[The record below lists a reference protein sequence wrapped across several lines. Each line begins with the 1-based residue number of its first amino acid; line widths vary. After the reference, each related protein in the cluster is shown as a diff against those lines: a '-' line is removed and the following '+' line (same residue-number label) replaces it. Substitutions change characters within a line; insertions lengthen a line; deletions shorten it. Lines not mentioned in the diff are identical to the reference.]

1 MELLALPLDIG
12 TWAQNA
18 VGGSMTLA
26 IPVAVLAGLVSFF
39 SPCVVPLLPGY
50 ISYATGLGA
59 AEVVEG
65 SNRRGRLLAGTS
77 LFVLGFAVVFV
88 ATGVVAGSLG
98 RLLLEYRE
106 VISRVLGVVVIVLG
120 LMFAGVLRFGQRDLR
135 SHRVPAAGVAAAPL
149 LGVLFALGWTPCIS
163 PTLSVVV
170 NLGLNEGS
178 ALRGGLLGFAY
189 ALGLGVPFV
198 LAGLAFTRM
207 ARAVS
212 VVRRHQLALMRIG
225 GLLMVVVGLL
235 LVSGVWEQL
244 TGSLRQWMSTFETVI

>member
-1 MELLALPLDIG
+1 MLIYAVPLDLAS
-12 TWAQNA
+12 WAQNA

-26 IPVAVLAGLVSFF
+26 IPVALLAGLVSFF

-50 ISYATGLGA
+50 LSYATGLGA
-59 AEVVEG
+59 AEVIEG
-65 SNRRGRLLAGTS
+65 SRRRGRMLAGAS

-88 ATGVVAGSLG
+88 ATGVVAGSVG
-98 RLLLEYRE
+98 RVLLEYR
-106 VISRVLGVVVIVLG
+106 VLISRVLGVVVIVLG
-120 LMFAGVLRFGQRDLR
+120 LMFAGVLRIGQRDLR
-135 SHRVPAAGVAAAPL
+135 IHRVPAVGVAAAPL
-149 LGVLFALGWTPCIS
+149 LGLLFALGWTPCIS

-178 ALRGGLLGFAY
+178 SLRGGLLGFAY

-198 LAGLAFTRM
+198 LAGLAFTKM

-212 VVRRHQLALMRIG
+212 VLRRHQLALMRFG

-235 LVSGVWEQL
+235 MVTGYWDVL
-244 TGSLRQWMSTFETVI
+244 TGSLRQWMSSFQTVI